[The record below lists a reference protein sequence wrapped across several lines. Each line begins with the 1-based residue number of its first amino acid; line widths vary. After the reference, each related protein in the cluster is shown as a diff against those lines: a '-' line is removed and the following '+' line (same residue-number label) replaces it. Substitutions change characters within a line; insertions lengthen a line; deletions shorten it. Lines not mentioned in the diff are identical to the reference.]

1 MRQVIENH
9 VSCFTVTVLI
19 PLLLALCSFP
29 TIAQH
34 NIDSIENATHT
45 LTGIQKAEN
54 LIKFS
59 EYYLQQKP
67 QVAQKFAQEA
77 LSLSQNINEL
87 TLEAKSR
94 MALANAFRFQ
104 RKFNE
109 VLNILNPT
117 LPTLDK
123 LDNELIAEIL
133 SNIGIAH
140 YQLGHDTVSM
150 DIFFERI
157 GKEDS
162 RAEAEELSEGLKN
175 IGDFYHKTQ
184 NYPKAIEFYYKSAQI
199 DSITNDTI
207 GIGNAL
213 FSIAEVL
220 SSIERYP
227 VAIRFYSNA
236 HSYLKGSSTE
246 PQLLLSL
253 ANATQKADP
262 NSSGLIIEKIDSISW
277 SRSTFDKFRIHLLKG
292 IHFGYRKQPKNSLL
306 HFDSAAYFASEERDW
321 KQLTEAELEIAQ
333 ILSPLGS
340 DSKIIYERALKHAIA
355 NSFFQLQGK
364 AYVELSILEKR
375 LGNTSNSN
383 KLLYEHIITVHT

>member
-150 DIFFERI
+150 DIFF
-157 GKEDS
+157 GS
-162 RAEAEELSEGLKN
+162 
-175 IGDFYHKTQ
+175 
-184 NYPKAIEFYYKSAQI
+184 KS
-199 DSITNDTI
+199 
-207 GIGNAL
+207 
-213 FSIAEVL
+213 
-220 SSIERYP
+220 
-227 VAIRFYSNA
+227 
-236 HSYLKGSSTE
+236 
-246 PQLLLSL
+246 
-253 ANATQKADP
+253 
-262 NSSGLIIEKIDSISW
+262 II
-277 SRSTFDKFRIHLLKG
+277 
-292 IHFGYRKQPKNSLL
+292 
-306 HFDSAAYFASEERDW
+306 
-321 KQLTEAELEIAQ
+321 
-333 ILSPLGS
+333 
-340 DSKIIYERALKHAIA
+340 
-355 NSFFQLQGK
+355 
-364 AYVELSILEKR
+364 
-375 LGNTSNSN
+375 
-383 KLLYEHIITVHT
+383 